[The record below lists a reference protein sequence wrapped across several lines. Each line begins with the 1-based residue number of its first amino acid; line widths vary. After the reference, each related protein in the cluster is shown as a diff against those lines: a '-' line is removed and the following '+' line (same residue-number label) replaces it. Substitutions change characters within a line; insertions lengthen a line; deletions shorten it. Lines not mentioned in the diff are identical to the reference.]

1 MRTAL
6 VEGCIVPTENT
17 ALEARLETLRA
28 AGHHEEGVSITTGK
42 YLGNTKP
49 DELQRG
55 PPRQGSAAMT
65 LSNGRE
71 GPKSIAPH
79 QGLQDFGKVSLEERR
94 IFETLHMCKGRK
106 GCRCLLVLAENA
118 PHNDESQDLESEEY
132 LEDDSCQQIVIEQ
145 CIV

>member
-28 AGHHEEGVSITTGK
+28 AGHHDEGVSITTGK

-55 PPRQGSAAMT
+55 PPRQGSAEMT
-65 LSNGRE
+65 FSNGSE

-79 QGLQDFGKVSLEERR
+79 QGLRDFEK
-94 IFETLHMCKGRK
+94 
-106 GCRCLLVLAENA
+106 CLLRSGEYSKLCICAKAERAVVACWSWQRMRLTTMNRKTW
-118 PHNDESQDLESEEY
+118 NRRSILKMN
-132 LEDDSCQQIVIEQ
+132 SCQQIVIEQ